1 MEATKQIKH
10 INKDL
15 SQVNVVEIYIPLE
28 KLEDYLKFSNDPDST
43 SVWGFTHLPGV
54 PKFRYSYKNTIRFK
68 NLMFYI

>member
-15 SQVNVVEIYIPLE
+15 SQVNVVEIYIPSE
-28 KLEDYLKFSNDPDST
+28 KLEEYLKFSNDPNGT
-43 SVWGFTHLPGV
+43 SVWSFMHLPGS

-68 NLMFYI
+68 YLIFYI